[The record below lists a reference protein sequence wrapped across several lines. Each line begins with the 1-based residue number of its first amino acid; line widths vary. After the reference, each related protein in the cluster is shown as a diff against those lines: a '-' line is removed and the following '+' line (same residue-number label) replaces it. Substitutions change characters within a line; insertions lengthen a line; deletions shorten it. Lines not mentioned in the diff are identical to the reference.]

1 MIEATGEPRRS
12 GTGTTAR
19 SDAVPPLVLGPVL
32 RHVDETTATVWVQLD
47 RAATV
52 TVTCWAVDRLRRSP
66 AQPKSGL
73 GCTTRT
79 FEVRGHHYALVS
91 VTGLEP
97 DTTYPY
103 DVEVDGEVVW
113 PPPVS
118 PFPPSSLRTR
128 GPASARRLRIIF
140 GSCRYAKVPT
150 YAAPKMAAQ
159 LGIDALDAFA
169 AAAARLPREEWP
181 DALLLLGD
189 QVYADELTPQNRR
202 RIAGR
207 RDRHPEWP
215 DDEIVGFD
223 EYVGL
228 YRDSWSDPEVRWL
241 LSCVPAGMIFDD
253 HDVRD
258 DWNTSAVW
266 RAEMARKPW
275 WRDRIRSALASYWV
289 YQHLGNLSAAERAAD
304 PDYQAVVEH
313 EGDTWPLLAQIAD
326 RADAEVDGNKGVRFS
341 FRWDLGATRFVMI
354 DSRNGRILDD
364 GAHRMLGDVEFAW
377 IEEQVRDR
385 SSGEVEHLVLGT
397 SLPWLLPHAIG
408 DLQGVNEI
416 VAGRPGWRGWLGER
430 IRQAGDLEHWQ
441 AFRASF
447 DRLTQLIT
455 RAATGAGGP
464 ATVSVLS
471 GDVHHSYAARVDLP
485 GAETDSAVVHQ
496 LTCSPV
502 HNVAQ
507 WFITPLFRLG
517 WSASLARMT
526 GRLAARTGVP
536 PVNVTWRK
544 LVGPLFGNTI
554 ATLEIDGRRA
564 TVAFAQPRSAGSVVE
579 VARLELAPGPSAERS
594 GGEAGETRFTAQT
607 SAGRSHA
614 E

>member
-1 MIEATGEPRRS
+1 MIEPAGEPRRS

-19 SDAVPPLVLGPVL
+19 SDGVPLLVLGPVL

-52 TVTCWAVDRLRRSP
+52 TVRCWAVGRLRRSP
-66 AQPKSGL
+66 AQPKS
-73 GCTTRT
+73 TTRT

-97 DTTYPY
+97 DTIYPY

-150 YAAPKMAAQ
+150 HAAPKMAAH

-215 DDEIVGFD
+215 DDEIVSFD

-241 LSCVPAGMIFDD
+241 LSCVPVGMIFDD

-258 DWNTSAVW
+258 DWNTSALW

-304 PDYQAVVEH
+304 PDYQAVVAH
-313 EGDTWPLLAQIAD
+313 EGDAWPLLAELAD

-364 GAHRMLGDVEFAW
+364 GPHRMLGDVEFAW

-416 VAGRPGWRGWLGER
+416 AAGRPGWRGWLGER

-447 DRLTQLIT
+447 DRLTRLIT
-455 RAATGAGGP
+455 TAATGAGGP

-485 GAETDSAVVHQ
+485 GAETGSAVVHQ

-502 HNVAQ
+502 HNVVQ

-536 PVNVTWRK
+536 PVDVTWRK

-579 VARLELAPGPSAERS
+579 VARLELAAGPSAEGS
-594 GGEAGETRFTAQT
+594 GGEAGERRFTAET